1 MKKSFFYT
9 AAIVAALT
17 LMFCSFTAT
26 ATATDHAIT
35 VTDYRAGENDRHIQI
50 CAAGQ
55 ELRFLSTDCGVPFI
69 DTQNRVQV
77 PAREFAEAI
86 GGVVQYSDAEKTV
99 TISNLTGTVV
109 FQVGSNQILCGGTAR
124 EMDTTA
130 QNVGGQIYVPLRAL
144 SEALGFTVEYRAEK
158 AASADCRISRDKVVS
173 GEMRQQLIGVPAT
186 APEPLNSKELDMLI
200 ELYNQMCMVSPR
212 YAVDRFDTV
221 NSYSGWVYL
230 TMQDGAKVDLCLRMQ
245 EEWEVRC
252 FTGPE
257 EKDNFVMH
265 SPDLYAFI
273 ARLYDSE
280 WTPAL

>member
-1 MKKSFFYT
+1 M
-9 AAIVAALT
+9 
-17 LMFCSFTAT
+17 
-26 ATATDHAIT
+26 
-35 VTDYRAGENDRHIQI
+35 
-50 CAAGQ
+50 
-55 ELRFLSTDCGVPFI
+55 
-69 DTQNRVQV
+69 
-77 PAREFAEAI
+77 
-86 GGVVQYSDAEKTV
+86 
-99 TISNLTGTVV
+99 
-109 FQVGSNQILCGGTAR
+109 
-124 EMDTTA
+124 
-130 QNVGGQIYVPLRAL
+130 YVPLRAL

-158 AASADCRISRDKVVS
+158 AASADCRISRDAVVS
-173 GEMRQQLIGVPAT
+173 GEVRRQFTGAPAT
-186 APEPLNSKELDMLI
+186 ASEPLTGKELDMLI
-200 ELYNQMCMVSPR
+200 ELYNQMCMASPR

-221 NSYSGWVYL
+221 SSYSGWVYL